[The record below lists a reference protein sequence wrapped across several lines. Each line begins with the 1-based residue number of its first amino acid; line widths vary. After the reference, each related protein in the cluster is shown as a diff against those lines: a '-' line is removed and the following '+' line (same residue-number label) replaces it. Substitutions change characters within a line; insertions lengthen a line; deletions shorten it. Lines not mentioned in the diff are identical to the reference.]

1 MRYSWISLL
10 ALCLTIALVV
20 GVAAAEDETTEAP
33 EGMVLIPAGSFQ
45 MGDAFNEGYYDER
58 PVHSV
63 YVSAF
68 YMDAYEVTKALW
80 DEVAS
85 WASRNGYD
93 IGPSDGAGKAP
104 DHPVDNVSWH
114 ESVKWCNARS
124 EKEGWTPAYYT
135 SSAKT
140 AVYRTG
146 TIDVQR
152 DWVRWDTG
160 YRLPTEAE
168 WEKAARGGCGGR
180 RFPWC
185 DTDTITHSRA
195 NYYSQPDSYDTSWTR
210 GYHPTYET
218 GDYPYTSPVGSFAP
232 NGYGLYDM
240 AGNVWE
246 WCWDWHS
253 LGYYASS
260 PGTDPRSPTS
270 GTARAF
276 RGGGWFNSPLTCR
289 VAYRNPYW
297 PRGKDANLGLRAV
310 LSPGQ

>member
-45 MGDAFNEGYYDER
+45 MGDSFGEGWEDER
-58 PVHSV
+58 PVHEV

-68 YMDAYEVTKALW
+68 YMDTHEVTKALW
-80 DEVAS
+80 DDVAN

-93 IGPSDGAGKAP
+93 IGPSDGYGKAP
-104 DHPVDNVSWH
+104 DHPVYEVSWY
-114 ESVKWCNARS
+114 EAVKWCNARS
-124 EKEGWTPAYYT
+124 EREGITPAYYT

-140 AVYRTG
+140 TVYRTG
-146 TIDVQR
+146 RIDVQE

-168 WEKAARGGCGGR
+168 WEKAARGDCEGR

-195 NYYSQPDSYDTSWTR
+195 NYYSRTDDSYDTSSTR

-218 GDYPYTSPVGSFAP
+218 WSTPYTSPVGSFAP

-240 AGNVWE
+240 AGNVYE
-246 WCWDWHS
+246 WCWDWYS
-253 LGYYASS
+253 RASS
-260 PGTDPRSPTS
+260 PGTDPRGPAS
-270 GTARAF
+270 GSYRVL
-276 RGGGWFNSPLTCR
+276 RGGSWDHYALFCR
-289 VAYRNPYW
+289 VAYRGNACW
-297 PRGKDANLGLRAV
+297 PDYVNINLGFRLVRTA
-310 LSPGQ
+310 P